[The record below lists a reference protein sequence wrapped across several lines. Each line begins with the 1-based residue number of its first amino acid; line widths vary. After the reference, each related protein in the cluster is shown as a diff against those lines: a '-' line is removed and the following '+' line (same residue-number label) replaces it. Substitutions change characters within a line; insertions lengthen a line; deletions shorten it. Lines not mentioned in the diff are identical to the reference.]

1 MQPLK
6 SISRVPVQATLDLPV
21 HLVPA
26 GPQARVRY
34 FTQSEPQFS
43 PIMALQCGYYKPY
56 STEQETG
63 AQPVPLHEEQN
74 KVNCWSTAST
84 WKSVEVKSL
93 LEPHGMDFNPTSAP
107 E

>member
-1 MQPLK
+1 MHPLK
-6 SISRVPVQATLDLPV
+6 SISRGPVQATLDLPV

-34 FTQSEPQFS
+34 FTQSEPRFS
-43 PIMALQCGYYKPY
+43 PIMALQCGYCRPH

-74 KVNCWSTAST
+74 KVNRIRSTAGM
-84 WKSVEVKSL
+84 WKVTSL
-93 LEPHGMDFNPTSAP
+93 LEPHGMALNPTSTP